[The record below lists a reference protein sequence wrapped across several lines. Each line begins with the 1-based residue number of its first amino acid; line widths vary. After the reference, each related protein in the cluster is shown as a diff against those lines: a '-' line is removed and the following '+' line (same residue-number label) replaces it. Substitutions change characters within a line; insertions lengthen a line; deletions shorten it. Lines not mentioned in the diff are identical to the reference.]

1 MRSQAYGQ
9 AVDYADARNSLLGL
23 TIGLWALNIAESWAL
38 SEGPLVAGG
47 EEHSRSACPA
57 ERTESDGWPRA
68 RGRLRPRCSAAC
80 SSRRWRARGA
90 RSRSLRTPSGSRS
103 TSAAAAIES
112 FNDGALRGLEGM
124 AAGLRSTPHG
134 YETLTDAEYAA
145 LVPSDLTAVSH
156 LPIPAPLVLS
166 GKAQEDYE
174 PNLQLL
180 VDQGVELTIAVGF
193 VMEPAVRAVSA
204 RNPNAKFLLVDSPVL
219 DDAGKKPMARSNVRA
234 VVFREQEGSFLAGVL
249 AGELTRSGKIGF
261 VGGMQLP
268 LILKFEAGFRAG
280 VRAVNP
286 EVEKNLLVAYTGT
299 FDDEKKRSRGR
310 LQSLRAR
317 LRHRLPRRRARRA
330 GRDQVGGARAQ
341 VGDRGRQRP
350 GARGAA
356 QPARRHGQAR
366 RRRGL
371 SSGGRR
377 AGGPLHRRRR
387 DAGAQGGRRRSRAA
401 RRRRNPGIGNE
412 QKAAAIAD
420 VEKLRAAIIQGR
432 IAVPGTIAQLGTF
445 TPLKPEQFGLVNVPG
460 APPPNPAALPAGA
473 TTPHQE
479 AVRSAL
485 ASGRVGMLVTP
496 GAPAAGAAGTDA
508 GAPATKK

>member
-1 MRSQAYGQ
+1 
-9 AVDYADARNSLLGL
+9 
-23 TIGLWALNIAESWAL
+23 
-38 SEGPLVAGG
+38 
-47 EEHSRSACPA
+47 
-57 ERTESDGWPRA
+57 
-68 RGRLRPRCSAAC
+68 
-80 SSRRWRARGA
+80 
-90 RSRSLRTPSGSRS
+90 
-103 TSAAAAIES
+103 
-112 FNDGALRGLEGM
+112 M

-134 YETLTDAEYAA
+134 YEVLTDAEYAA

-193 VMEPAVRAVSA
+193 MMEPAVRAVSA
-204 RNPNAKFLLVDSPVL
+204 RNPNARFLLVDSPVL
-219 DDAGKKPMARSNVRA
+219 DDAGKKPIARPNVRA

-299 FDDEKKRSRGR
+299 FDDEKKGVEVGSDLYARGCDIVFHAAGLDGLGVIKSAERAHKLVIGVDSDQSRVAPHN
-310 LQSLRAR
+310 LLTSMVKHVDVAVYQAVADEL
-317 LRHRLPRRRARRA
+317 A
-330 GRDQVGGARAQ
+330 GRFTGGDVTLGLKEGGVGLAPLG
-341 VGDRGRQRP
+341 GDVIP
-350 GARGAA
+350 E
-356 QPARRHGQAR
+356 
-366 RRRGL
+366 
-371 SSGGRR
+371 
-377 AGGPLHRRRR
+377 
-387 DAGAQGGRRRSRAA
+387 
-401 RRRRNPGIGNE
+401 IGNE

-445 TPLKPEQFGLVNVPG
+445 TRLMPEQFGLVNVPG
-460 APPPNPAALPAGA
+460 APPPTPAPLPAG
-473 TTPHQE
+473 
-479 AVRSAL
+479 SA
-485 ASGRVGMLVTP
+485 AI
-496 GAPAAGAAGTDA
+496 
-508 GAPATKK
+508 KK